1 MALDGAFLYAV
12 KTELEVLKGGR
23 VDKIHQ
29 PSREEIIINMRTR
42 NGAKKLY
49 MTSSADSARV
59 HITEMNVDNPKVP
72 PMFCM
77 LLRKHLSGGKLIDI
91 RQDGL
96 ERILFFD
103 FECINELGDR
113 VVITIAC
120 EIMGRHSNIII
131 INQEGRIIDSIKRVD
146 AEMSRERLVLPNMI
160 YELPPRNPRINFIND
175 SNAEMIETVKNAK
188 PAELSKVLI
197 KTFEGISPIVAR
209 EWAFYTSRGSEIY
222 SSDMTDEHFSRL
234 VFIIN
239 QTRDGLINSFER
251 KYPYYIVKDRNGLLK
266 DFSFI
271 RISQYGNLMITSE
284 TESACK
290 TLDMFYCQRDNMARL
305 RQRANDLFKILSSTT
320 ERISKRIAN
329 QREELVQCAEKDKWK
344 LYGDL
349 ISSNIY
355 RLKKG
360 QKTALLE
367 NFYDE
372 SYPVISIQLDE
383 RKTPSQNAQHYYN
396 EYRKAVTAEK
406 KLSEQIALG
415 EGELKYIDSVF
426 DLLTRAESE
435 SEVIELRMELIEQ
448 GYIKSRLK
456 GKPPKPQQ
464 PLEYISSD
472 GYTILAGRNNKQND
486 KLTLKTAEK
495 SDIWCHTQNITG
507 SHVIIITNGET
518 PPDRTIEEACTIA
531 AYNSKARESAQ
542 VPVDYCL
549 ARYVKKPN
557 GAKPGMVIFT
567 NYKTAYIKPDG
578 ELNNRLKVSK

>member
-12 KTELEVLKGGR
+12 KNELEILKGGR
-23 VDKIHQ
+23 VDKIHL
-29 PSREEIIINMRTR
+29 PSREEIIINMRTQD
-42 NGAKKLY
+42 GAKKLY
-49 MTSSADSARV
+49 MSSSADSARV

-91 RQDGL
+91 RQDIL

-103 FECINELGDR
+103 FECTNELGDR
-113 VVITIAC
+113 VIITIAV

-131 INQEGRIIDSIKRVD
+131 INQDGRIIDSIKRVD

-160 YELPPRNPRINFIND
+160 YELPPRARRVNFLKDSDSDMIN
-175 SNAEMIETVKNAK
+175 AVKNAK
-188 PAELSKVLI
+188 PAELSKVLM

-209 EWAFYTSRGSEIY
+209 EWAFYTSKGTELCSD
-222 SSDMTDEHFSRL
+222 DMTDEHFSRL
-234 VFIIN
+234 IFIIH
-239 QTRDGLINSFER
+239 QTADILIHGLER
-251 KYPYYIVKDRNGLLK
+251 KSPYYIVKDKNGLLK
-266 DFSFI
+266 DFSFM

-284 TESACK
+284 TASACQ
-290 TLDMFYCQRDNMARL
+290 TLDMFYCQRDNMSRL
-305 RQRANDLFKILSSTT
+305 KQRANDLFRLLSNTAD
-320 ERISKRIAN
+320 RISKRISN
-329 QREELVQCAEKDKWK
+329 QKDELAQCSNKDTWK

-355 RLKKG
+355 RLQKG
-360 QKTALLE
+360 MKSALLE

-372 SYPVISIQLDE
+372 SCPQISIKLDE

-406 KLSEQIALG
+406 KLSEQIKFG
-415 EGELKYIDSVF
+415 EDELAYIDSVF
-426 DLLTRAESE
+426 DSLTRAESE
-435 SEVIELRMELIEQ
+435 AEVIELRVELMEQ
-448 GYIKSRLK
+448 GYIKSRMK
-456 GKPPKPQQ
+456 GKIPKIQPPA
-464 PLEYISSD
+464 EYISSD

-495 SDIWCHTQNITG
+495 NDIWCHTKNITG
-507 SHVIIITNGET
+507 SHVIISANGEM
-518 PPDRTIEEACTIA
+518 PPQRTIEEACIIA
-531 AYNSKARESAQ
+531 AFNSKARESSQ

-567 NYKTAYIKPDG
+567 NNKTLYVKPDR
-578 ELNNRLKVSK
+578 ELAEKLRKK

>member
-12 KTELEVLKGGR
+12 KNELEILKGSR

-29 PSREEIIINMRTR
+29 PSREEIIINMRTQ

-49 MTSSADSARV
+49 MSSSADSARV

-103 FECINELGDR
+103 FQCTNELADK
-113 VVITIAC
+113 VIITIAV

-131 INQEGRIIDSIKRVD
+131 INQDGRIIDSIKRVD

-160 YELPPRNPRINFIND
+160 YELPPRTPRINFLKASYADMIN
-175 SNAEMIETVKNAK
+175 AVKTAK
-188 PAELSKVLI
+188 PAELSKVLM
-197 KTFEGISPIVAR
+197 KTFEGISPILAR
-209 EWAFYTSRGSEIY
+209 EWAYYTSKGSEIY

-234 VFIIN
+234 TFIIN
-239 QTRDGLINSFER
+239 QTADSLIHGLVR

-290 TLDMFYCQRDNMARL
+290 TLDMFYYQRDNMSRL
-305 RQRANDLFKILSSTT
+305 KQRANDLFKLLSATT
-320 ERISKRIAN
+320 DRISKRIAN
-329 QREELVQCAEKDKWK
+329 QQEELLQCAEKDTWK

-360 QKTALLE
+360 MEYAVVE

-372 SYPVISIQLDE
+372 NCPQISIKLDV
-383 RKTPSQNAQHYYN
+383 RKTPSQNSQHYYN

-406 KLSEQIALG
+406 KLAEQINLG
-415 EGELKYIDSVF
+415 KQELEYIDSVF
-426 DLLTRAESE
+426 DALTRAESE
-435 SEVIELRMELIEQ
+435 TEVIELRLELMEQ

-456 GKPPKPQQ
+456 GKPPKPQK
-464 PLEYISSD
+464 PFEYISSD
-472 GYTILAGRNNKQND
+472 GYTIFAGRNNKQND

-495 SDIWCHTQNITG
+495 NDIWCHTQNITG
-507 SHVIIITNGET
+507 SHVIIVTNGET
-518 PPDRTIEEACTIA
+518 PPDRTIEEACIIA
-531 AYNSKARESAQ
+531 AYNSRGRESSQ

-567 NYKTAYIKPDG
+567 NYKTAYITPDKDLI
-578 ELNNRLKVSK
+578 EKLKVK

>member
-12 KTELEVLKGGR
+12 KNELEILKGGR

-29 PSREEIIINMRTR
+29 PSREEIIINMRTQD
-42 NGAKKLY
+42 GAKKLY
-49 MTSSADSARV
+49 MSSSADSARV

-91 RQDGL
+91 RQDIL

-103 FECINELGDR
+103 FECTNELGDR
-113 VVITIAC
+113 VIITIAV

-131 INQEGRIIDSIKRVD
+131 INQDGRIIDSIKRVD

-160 YELPPRNPRINFIND
+160 YELPPRARRVNFLKDSDSDMIN
-175 SNAEMIETVKNAK
+175 AVKNAK
-188 PAELSKVLI
+188 PAELSKVLM

-209 EWAFYTSRGSEIY
+209 EWAFYTSKGTELCSD
-222 SSDMTDEHFSRL
+222 DMTDEHFSRL
-234 VFIIN
+234 IFIIH
-239 QTRDGLINSFER
+239 QTADILIHGLER
-251 KYPYYIVKDRNGLLK
+251 KSPYYIIKDKNGLLK
-266 DFSFI
+266 DFSFM

-284 TESACK
+284 TASACQ
-290 TLDMFYCQRDNMARL
+290 TLDMFYCQRDNMSRL
-305 RQRANDLFKILSSTT
+305 KQRANDLFRLLSNTAD
-320 ERISKRIAN
+320 RISKRISN
-329 QREELVQCAEKDKWK
+329 QKDELAQCSNKDTWK

-355 RLKKG
+355 RLQKG
-360 QKTALLE
+360 MKSVLLE

-372 SYPVISIQLDE
+372 SCPQISIKLDD

-406 KLSEQIALG
+406 KLSEQIKFG
-415 EGELKYIDSVF
+415 EEELAYIDSVF
-426 DLLTRAESE
+426 DSLTRAESE
-435 SEVIELRMELIEQ
+435 AEVIELRVELMEQ
-448 GYIKSRLK
+448 GYIKSRMK
-456 GKPPKPQQ
+456 GKIPKIQPPA
-464 PLEYISSD
+464 EYISSD

-495 SDIWCHTQNITG
+495 NDIWCHTKNITG
-507 SHVIIITNGET
+507 SHVIISANGEM
-518 PPDRTIEEACTIA
+518 PPQRTIEEACIIA
-531 AYNSKARESAQ
+531 AFNSKARESSQ

-567 NYKTAYIKPDG
+567 NNKTLYVKPDR
-578 ELNNRLKVSK
+578 ELAEKLRKK

>member
-12 KTELEVLKGGR
+12 KNELEILKGGR

-29 PSREEIIINMRTR
+29 PSREEIIINMRTQD
-42 NGAKKLY
+42 GAKKLY
-49 MTSSADSARV
+49 MSSSADSARV

-91 RQDGL
+91 RQDIL

-103 FECINELGDR
+103 FECTNELGDR
-113 VVITIAC
+113 VIITIAV

-131 INQEGRIIDSIKRVD
+131 INQDGRIIDSIKRVD

-160 YELPPRNPRINFIND
+160 YELPPRARRVNFLKDSDSDMIN
-175 SNAEMIETVKNAK
+175 AVKNAK
-188 PAELSKVLI
+188 PAELSKVLM

-209 EWAFYTSRGSEIY
+209 EWAFYTSKGTELCSD
-222 SSDMTDEHFSRL
+222 DMTDEYFSRL
-234 VFIIN
+234 IFIIH
-239 QTRDGLINSFER
+239 QTADSLINEPE
-251 KYPYYIVKDRNGLLK
+251 KKYYIVKDKNGLLK
-266 DFSFI
+266 DFSFM

-284 TESACK
+284 TDSACQ
-290 TLDMFYCQRDNMARL
+290 TLDMFYCQRDNMSRL
-305 RQRANDLFKILSSTT
+305 KQRANDLFRLLSNTAD
-320 ERISKRIAN
+320 RISKRISN
-329 QREELVQCAEKDKWK
+329 QKDELAQCSNKDTWK

-355 RLKKG
+355 RLQKG
-360 QKTALLE
+360 MKSALLE

-372 SYPVISIQLDE
+372 SCPQISIKLDD

-406 KLSEQIALG
+406 KLSEQIKFG
-415 EGELKYIDSVF
+415 EEELAYIDSVF
-426 DLLTRAESE
+426 DSLTRAESE
-435 SEVIELRMELIEQ
+435 AEVIELRVELMEQ
-448 GYIKSRLK
+448 GYIKSRMK
-456 GKPPKPQQ
+456 GKIPKIQPPA
-464 PLEYISSD
+464 EYISSD

-495 SDIWCHTQNITG
+495 NDIWCHTKNITG
-507 SHVIIITNGET
+507 SHVIISANGEM
-518 PPDRTIEEACTIA
+518 PPQRTIEEACIIA
-531 AYNSKARESAQ
+531 AFNSKARESSQ

-567 NYKTAYIKPDG
+567 NNKTLYVKPDR
-578 ELNNRLKVSK
+578 ELAEKLRKK

>member
-12 KTELEVLKGGR
+12 KCELEILKGAR

-29 PSREEIIINMRTR
+29 PSREEIIINMRTQ

-49 MTSSADSARV
+49 MSSSADSARV
-59 HITEMNVDNPKVP
+59 HITEMSVDNPKVP

-103 FECINELGDR
+103 FECTNELADK
-113 VVITIAC
+113 VIITIAV
-120 EIMGRHSNIII
+120 EIMGRHSNIIV
-131 INQEGRIIDSIKRVD
+131 INQDGRIIDSIKRVD

-160 YELPPRNPRINFIND
+160 YELPPRTPRVNFLKASYADMIN
-175 SNAEMIETVKNAK
+175 AVKNEK
-188 PAELSKVLI
+188 PAELSKVLM

-209 EWAFYTSRGSEIY
+209 EWAYYTSKGSEIY
-222 SSDMTDEHFSRL
+222 SSDMTDEHFGRL
-234 VFIIN
+234 TFIIS
-239 QTRDGLINSFER
+239 QTADSLMYGLTR

-290 TLDMFYCQRDNMARL
+290 TLDMFYYQRDNMSRL
-305 RQRANDLFKILSSTT
+305 KQRANDLFKFLASTT
-320 ERISKRIAN
+320 ERIAKRIAN
-329 QREELVQCAEKDKWK
+329 QKEELAQCEEKDTWK

-355 RLKKG
+355 RLQKG
-360 QKTALLE
+360 MDTAVLE

-372 SYPVISIQLDE
+372 NCPQITIKLDV

-406 KLSEQIALG
+406 KLAEQIELG
-415 EGELKYIDSVF
+415 ENELEYIDSVF
-426 DLLTRAESE
+426 DSLTRAESE
-435 SEVIELRMELIEQ
+435 NEVIELRMELIEQ

-464 PLEYISSD
+464 PVEYLSSD

-486 KLTLKTAEK
+486 KLSMKVAEK
-495 SDIWCHTQNITG
+495 NDIWCHTQNITG
-507 SHVIIITNGET
+507 SHVIIVTNGET
-518 PPDRTIEEACTIA
+518 PPDRTIEEACIIA
-531 AYNSKARESAQ
+531 AYNSRGRESSQ

-567 NYKTAYIKPDG
+567 NYKTAYITPDKDLI
-578 ELNNRLKVSK
+578 ERLRVK

>member
-12 KTELEVLKGGR
+12 KNELEILKGGR

-29 PSREEIIINMRTR
+29 PSREEIIINMRTQD
-42 NGAKKLY
+42 GAKKLY
-49 MTSSADSARV
+49 MSSSADSARV

-91 RQDGL
+91 RQDIL

-103 FECINELGDR
+103 FECTNELGDR
-113 VVITIAC
+113 VIITIAV

-131 INQEGRIIDSIKRVD
+131 INQDGRIIDSIKRVD

-160 YELPPRNPRINFIND
+160 YELPPRARRVNFLKDSDSDMIN
-175 SNAEMIETVKNAK
+175 AVKNAK
-188 PAELSKVLI
+188 PAELSKVLM

-209 EWAFYTSRGSEIY
+209 EWAFYTSKGTELCSD
-222 SSDMTDEHFSRL
+222 DMTDEHFSRL
-234 VFIIN
+234 IFIIH
-239 QTRDGLINSFER
+239 QTADILIHGLER
-251 KYPYYIVKDRNGLLK
+251 KSPYYIVKDKNGLLK
-266 DFSFI
+266 DFSFM

-284 TESACK
+284 TASACQ
-290 TLDMFYCQRDNMARL
+290 TLDMFYCQRDNMSRL
-305 RQRANDLFKILSSTT
+305 KQRANDLFRLLSNTAD
-320 ERISKRIAN
+320 RISKRISN
-329 QREELVQCAEKDKWK
+329 QKDELAQCSNKDTWK

-355 RLKKG
+355 RLQKG
-360 QKTALLE
+360 MKSALLE

-372 SYPVISIQLDE
+372 SCPQISIKLDD

-406 KLSEQIALG
+406 KLSEQIKFG
-415 EGELKYIDSVF
+415 EEELAYIDSVF
-426 DLLTRAESE
+426 DSLTRAESE
-435 SEVIELRMELIEQ
+435 AEVIELRVELIEQ
-448 GYIKSRLK
+448 GYIKSRMK
-456 GKPPKPQQ
+456 GKIPKIQPPA
-464 PLEYISSD
+464 EYISSD

-495 SDIWCHTQNITG
+495 NDIWCHTKNITG
-507 SHVIIITNGET
+507 SHVIISANGEM
-518 PPDRTIEEACTIA
+518 PPQRTIEEACIIA
-531 AYNSKARESAQ
+531 AFNSKARESSQ

-567 NYKTAYIKPDG
+567 NNKTLYVKPDR
-578 ELNNRLKVSK
+578 ELAEKLRKK

>member
-12 KTELEVLKGGR
+12 KNELEILKGGR

-29 PSREEIIINMRTR
+29 PSREEIIINMRTQD
-42 NGAKKLY
+42 GAKKLY
-49 MTSSADSARV
+49 MSSSADSARV

-91 RQDGL
+91 RQDIL

-103 FECINELGDR
+103 FECTNELGDR
-113 VVITIAC
+113 VIITIAV

-131 INQEGRIIDSIKRVD
+131 INQDGRIIDSIKRVD

-160 YELPPRNPRINFIND
+160 YELPPRARRVNFLKDSDSDMINAI
-175 SNAEMIETVKNAK
+175 KNAK
-188 PAELSKVLI
+188 PAELSKVLM

-209 EWAFYTSRGSEIY
+209 EWAFYTSKGTELCSD
-222 SSDMTDEHFSRL
+222 DMTDEYFSRL
-234 VFIIN
+234 IFIIH
-239 QTRDGLINSFER
+239 QTADILIHGLER
-251 KYPYYIVKDRNGLLK
+251 KSPYYIVKDKNGLLK
-266 DFSFI
+266 DFSFM

-284 TESACK
+284 TDSACQ
-290 TLDMFYCQRDNMARL
+290 TLDMFYCQRDNMSRL
-305 RQRANDLFKILSSTT
+305 KQRANDLFRLLSNTAD
-320 ERISKRIAN
+320 RISKRISN
-329 QREELVQCAEKDKWK
+329 QKDELAQCSNKDTWK

-355 RLKKG
+355 RLQKG
-360 QKTALLE
+360 MKSALLE

-372 SYPVISIQLDE
+372 SCPQISIKLDD

-406 KLSEQIALG
+406 KLSEQIKFG
-415 EGELKYIDSVF
+415 EEELAYIDSVF
-426 DLLTRAESE
+426 DSLTRAESE
-435 SEVIELRMELIEQ
+435 AEVIELRVELIEQ
-448 GYIKSRLK
+448 GYIKSRMK
-456 GKPPKPQQ
+456 GKIPKIQPPA
-464 PLEYISSD
+464 EYISSD

-495 SDIWCHTQNITG
+495 NDIWCHTKNITG
-507 SHVIIITNGET
+507 SHVIISANGEM
-518 PPDRTIEEACTIA
+518 PPQRTIEEACIIA
-531 AYNSKARESAQ
+531 AFNSKARESSQ

-567 NYKTAYIKPDG
+567 NNKTLYVKPDR
-578 ELNNRLKVSK
+578 ELAEKLRKK

>member
-12 KTELEVLKGGR
+12 KNELEILKGGR

-29 PSREEIIINMRTR
+29 PSREEIIINMRTQD
-42 NGAKKLY
+42 GAKKLY
-49 MTSSADSARV
+49 MSSSADSARV

-91 RQDGL
+91 RQDIL
-96 ERILFFD
+96 ERILFLD
-103 FECINELGDR
+103 FECTNELGDR
-113 VVITIAC
+113 VIITIAV

-131 INQEGRIIDSIKRVD
+131 INQDGKIIDSIKRVD

-160 YELPPRNPRINFIND
+160 YELPPRAKRVNFLKDSDSDMINAI
-175 SNAEMIETVKNAK
+175 KNAK
-188 PAELSKVLI
+188 PAELSKVLM
-197 KTFEGISPIVAR
+197 KTFEGISPIVAS
-209 EWAFYTSRGSEIY
+209 EWAFYTSKGTELCSD
-222 SSDMTDEHFSRL
+222 DMTDEHFSRL
-234 VFIIN
+234 IFIIH
-239 QTRDGLINSFER
+239 QTADSLINESE
-251 KYPYYIVKDRNGLLK
+251 KKYYIVKDKNGLLK
-266 DFSFI
+266 DFSFM

-284 TESACK
+284 TDSACQ
-290 TLDMFYCQRDNMARL
+290 TLDMFYCQRDNMSRL
-305 RQRANDLFKILSSTT
+305 KQRANDLFRLLSNTAD
-320 ERISKRIAN
+320 RISKRISN
-329 QREELVQCAEKDKWK
+329 QKDELAQCSNKDTWK

-355 RLKKG
+355 KLQKG
-360 QKTALLE
+360 MKSALLE

-372 SYPVISIQLDE
+372 SCPQISIKLDD

-406 KLSEQIALG
+406 KLSEQIKFG
-415 EGELKYIDSVF
+415 EEELAYIDSVF
-426 DLLTRAESE
+426 DSLTRAESE
-435 SEVIELRMELIEQ
+435 SEVIELRVELIEQ
-448 GYIKSRLK
+448 GYIKSRMK
-456 GKPPKPQQ
+456 GKIPKIQPPA
-464 PLEYISSD
+464 EYISSD

-495 SDIWCHTQNITG
+495 NDIWCHTKNITG
-507 SHVIIITNGET
+507 SHVIISANGEM
-518 PPDRTIEEACTIA
+518 PPQRTIEEACIIA
-531 AYNSKARESAQ
+531 AFNSKARESSQ

-567 NYKTAYIKPDG
+567 NNKTLYVKPDR
-578 ELNNRLKVSK
+578 ELAEKLRKK

>member
-12 KTELEVLKGGR
+12 KNELEILKGGR

-29 PSREEIIINMRTR
+29 PSREEIIINMRTQD
-42 NGAKKLY
+42 GAKKLY
-49 MTSSADSARV
+49 MSSSADSARV

-91 RQDGL
+91 RQDIL

-103 FECINELGDR
+103 FECTNELGDR
-113 VVITIAC
+113 VIITIAV

-131 INQEGRIIDSIKRVD
+131 INQDGRIIDSIKRVD

-160 YELPPRNPRINFIND
+160 YELPPRAKRVNFLKDSDSDMINAI
-175 SNAEMIETVKNAK
+175 KNAK
-188 PAELSKVLI
+188 PAELSKVLM
-197 KTFEGISPIVAR
+197 KTFEGISPIVAS
-209 EWAFYTSRGSEIY
+209 EWAFYTSKGTELCSD
-222 SSDMTDEHFSRL
+222 DMTDEHFSRL
-234 VFIIN
+234 IFIIH
-239 QTRDGLINSFER
+239 QTADSLINESE
-251 KYPYYIVKDRNGLLK
+251 KKYYIVKDKNGLLK
-266 DFSFI
+266 DFSFM

-284 TESACK
+284 TDSACQ
-290 TLDMFYCQRDNMARL
+290 TLDMFYCQRDNMSRL
-305 RQRANDLFKILSSTT
+305 KQRANDLFRLLSNTAD
-320 ERISKRIAN
+320 RISKRISN
-329 QREELVQCAEKDKWK
+329 QKDELAQCSNKDTWK

-355 RLKKG
+355 KLQKG
-360 QKTALLE
+360 MKSALLE

-372 SYPVISIQLDE
+372 SCPQISIKLDD

-406 KLSEQIALG
+406 KLSEQIKFG
-415 EGELKYIDSVF
+415 EEELAYIDSVF
-426 DLLTRAESE
+426 DSLTRAESE
-435 SEVIELRMELIEQ
+435 SEVIELSVELIEQ
-448 GYIKSRLK
+448 GYIKSRMK
-456 GKPPKPQQ
+456 GKIPKIQPPA
-464 PLEYISSD
+464 EYISSD

-495 SDIWCHTQNITG
+495 NDIWCHTKNITG
-507 SHVIIITNGET
+507 SHVIISANGEM
-518 PPDRTIEEACTIA
+518 PPQKTIEEACIIA
-531 AYNSKARESAQ
+531 AFNSKARESSQ

-567 NYKTAYIKPDG
+567 NNKTLYVKPDR
-578 ELNNRLKVSK
+578 ELAEKLRKK

>member
-12 KTELEVLKGGR
+12 KNELEILKGGR

-29 PSREEIIINMRTR
+29 PSREEIIINMRTQD
-42 NGAKKLY
+42 GAKKLY
-49 MTSSADSARV
+49 MSSSADSARV

-77 LLRKHLSGGKLIDI
+77 LLRKHLNGGKLIDI
-91 RQDGL
+91 RQDIL

-103 FECINELGDR
+103 FECTNELGDR
-113 VVITIAC
+113 VIITIAV

-131 INQEGRIIDSIKRVD
+131 INQDGKIIDSIKRVD

-160 YELPPRNPRINFIND
+160 YELPPRAKRVNFLKDSDSDMINAI
-175 SNAEMIETVKNAK
+175 KNAK
-188 PAELSKVLI
+188 PAELSKVLM

-209 EWAFYTSRGSEIY
+209 EWAFYTSKGTELCSD
-222 SSDMTDEHFSRL
+222 DMTDEHFSRL
-234 VFIIN
+234 IFIIH
-239 QTRDGLINSFER
+239 QTADSLIHGTER
-251 KYPYYIVKDRNGLLK
+251 KYYIIKDRNGLLK
-266 DFSFI
+266 DFSFM

-284 TESACK
+284 TDSACQ
-290 TLDMFYCQRDNMARL
+290 TLDMFYCQRDNMSRL
-305 RQRANDLFKILSSTT
+305 KQRANDLFRLLSNTAD
-320 ERISKRIAN
+320 RISKRISN
-329 QREELVQCAEKDKWK
+329 QKDELAQCSNKDTWK

-355 RLKKG
+355 RLQKG
-360 QKTALLE
+360 MKSALLE

-372 SYPVISIQLDE
+372 SYPQISIKLDD

-406 KLSEQIALG
+406 KLSEQIKFG
-415 EGELKYIDSVF
+415 EEELAYIDSVF
-426 DLLTRAESE
+426 DSLTRAESE
-435 SEVIELRMELIEQ
+435 SEVIELRVELIEQ
-448 GYIKSRLK
+448 GYIKSRMK
-456 GKPPKPQQ
+456 GKIPKIQPPA
-464 PLEYISSD
+464 EYISSD

-495 SDIWCHTQNITG
+495 NDIWCHTKNITG
-507 SHVIIITNGET
+507 SHVIISANGEM
-518 PPDRTIEEACTIA
+518 PPQKTIEEACIIA
-531 AYNSKARESAQ
+531 AFNSKARESSQ

-567 NYKTAYIKPDG
+567 NNKTLYVKPDR
-578 ELNNRLKVSK
+578 ELAEKLRKK

>member
-12 KTELEVLKGGR
+12 KNELEILKGGR

-29 PSREEIIINMRTR
+29 PSREEIIINMRTQD
-42 NGAKKLY
+42 GAKKLY
-49 MTSSADSARV
+49 MSSSADSARV

-91 RQDGL
+91 RQDIL

-103 FECINELGDR
+103 FECTNELGDR
-113 VVITIAC
+113 VIITIAV

-131 INQEGRIIDSIKRVD
+131 INQDGRIIDSIKRVD

-160 YELPPRNPRINFIND
+160 YELPPRAKRVNFLKDSDSDMIN
-175 SNAEMIETVKNAK
+175 AVKNAK
-188 PAELSKVLI
+188 PAELSKVLM

-209 EWAFYTSRGSEIY
+209 EWAFYTSKGTELCSD
-222 SSDMTDEHFSRL
+222 DMTDEHFSRL
-234 VFIIN
+234 IFIIH
-239 QTRDGLINSFER
+239 QTADILIHGLER
-251 KYPYYIVKDRNGLLK
+251 KSPYYIVKDKNGLLK
-266 DFSFI
+266 DFSFM

-284 TESACK
+284 TASACQ
-290 TLDMFYCQRDNMARL
+290 TLDMFYCQRDNMSRL
-305 RQRANDLFKILSSTT
+305 KQRANDLFRLLSNTAD
-320 ERISKRIAN
+320 RISKRISN
-329 QREELVQCAEKDKWK
+329 QKDELAQCSNKDTWK

-355 RLKKG
+355 RLQKG
-360 QKTALLE
+360 MKSALLE

-372 SYPVISIQLDE
+372 SCPQISIKLDD

-406 KLSEQIALG
+406 KLSEQIKFG
-415 EGELKYIDSVF
+415 EEELAYIDSVF
-426 DLLTRAESE
+426 DSLTRAESE
-435 SEVIELRMELIEQ
+435 AEVIELRVELMEQ
-448 GYIKSRLK
+448 GYIKSRMK
-456 GKPPKPQQ
+456 GKIPKIQPPA
-464 PLEYISSD
+464 EYISSD

-495 SDIWCHTQNITG
+495 NDIWCHTKNITG
-507 SHVIIITNGET
+507 SHVIISANGEM
-518 PPDRTIEEACTIA
+518 PPQRTIEEACIIA
-531 AYNSKARESAQ
+531 AFNSKARESSQ

-567 NYKTAYIKPDG
+567 NNKTLYVKPDR
-578 ELNNRLKVSK
+578 ELAEKLRKK

>member
-12 KTELEVLKGGR
+12 KNELEILKGGR

-29 PSREEIIINMRTR
+29 PSREEIIINMRTQD
-42 NGAKKLY
+42 GAKKLY
-49 MTSSADSARV
+49 MSSSADSARV

-91 RQDGL
+91 RQDIL

-103 FECINELGDR
+103 FECTNELGDR
-113 VVITIAC
+113 VIITIAV

-131 INQEGRIIDSIKRVD
+131 INQDGRIIDSIKRVD

-160 YELPPRNPRINFIND
+160 YELPPRARRVNFLKDSDSDMINAI
-175 SNAEMIETVKNAK
+175 KNAK
-188 PAELSKVLI
+188 PAELSKVLM

-209 EWAFYTSRGSEIY
+209 EWAFYTSKGTELCSD
-222 SSDMTDEHFSRL
+222 DMTDEYFSRL
-234 VFIIN
+234 IFIIH
-239 QTRDGLINSFER
+239 QTADILIHGLER
-251 KYPYYIVKDRNGLLK
+251 KSPYYIIKDKNGLLK
-266 DFSFI
+266 DFSFM

-284 TESACK
+284 TDSACQ
-290 TLDMFYCQRDNMARL
+290 TLDMFYCQRDNMSRL
-305 RQRANDLFKILSSTT
+305 KQRANDLFRLLSNTAD
-320 ERISKRIAN
+320 RISKRISN
-329 QREELVQCAEKDKWK
+329 QKDELAQCSNKDTWK

-355 RLKKG
+355 RLQKG
-360 QKTALLE
+360 MKSALLE

-372 SYPVISIQLDE
+372 SCPQISIKLDD

-406 KLSEQIALG
+406 KLSEQIKFG
-415 EGELKYIDSVF
+415 EEELAYIDSVF
-426 DLLTRAESE
+426 DSLTRAESE
-435 SEVIELRMELIEQ
+435 AEVIELRVELIEQ
-448 GYIKSRLK
+448 GYIKSRMK
-456 GKPPKPQQ
+456 GKIPKIQPPA
-464 PLEYISSD
+464 EYISSD

-495 SDIWCHTQNITG
+495 NDIWCHTKNITG
-507 SHVIIITNGET
+507 SHVIISANGEM
-518 PPDRTIEEACTIA
+518 PPQRTIEEACIIA
-531 AYNSKARESAQ
+531 AFNSKARESSQ

-567 NYKTAYIKPDG
+567 NNKTLYVKPDR
-578 ELNNRLKVSK
+578 ELAEKLRKK

>member
-12 KTELEVLKGGR
+12 KNELEILKGGR

-29 PSREEIIINMRTR
+29 PSREEIIINMRTQD
-42 NGAKKLY
+42 GAKKLY
-49 MTSSADSARV
+49 MSSSADSARV

-91 RQDGL
+91 RQDIL

-103 FECINELGDR
+103 FECTNELGDR
-113 VVITIAC
+113 VIITIAV

-131 INQEGRIIDSIKRVD
+131 INQDGRIIDSIKRVD

-160 YELPPRNPRINFIND
+160 YELPPRARRVNFLKDSDSDMIN
-175 SNAEMIETVKNAK
+175 AVKNAK
-188 PAELSKVLI
+188 PAELSKVLM

-209 EWAFYTSRGSEIY
+209 EWAFYTSKGTELCSD
-222 SSDMTDEHFSRL
+222 DMTDEHFSRL
-234 VFIIN
+234 IFIIH
-239 QTRDGLINSFER
+239 QTADSLINEPE
-251 KYPYYIVKDRNGLLK
+251 KKYYIVKDKNGLLK
-266 DFSFI
+266 DFSFM
-271 RISQYGNLMITSE
+271 RISQYGNLMITFE
-284 TESACK
+284 TASACQ
-290 TLDMFYCQRDNMARL
+290 TLDMFYCQRDNMSRL
-305 RQRANDLFKILSSTT
+305 KQRANDLFRLLSNTAD
-320 ERISKRIAN
+320 RISKRISN
-329 QREELVQCAEKDKWK
+329 QKDELAQCSNKDTWK

-355 RLKKG
+355 RLQKG
-360 QKTALLE
+360 MKSALLE

-372 SYPVISIQLDE
+372 SCPQISIKLDD

-406 KLSEQIALG
+406 KLSEQIKFG
-415 EGELKYIDSVF
+415 EEELAYIDSVF
-426 DLLTRAESE
+426 DSLTRAESE
-435 SEVIELRMELIEQ
+435 AEVIELRVELMEQ
-448 GYIKSRLK
+448 GYIKSRMK
-456 GKPPKPQQ
+456 GKIPKIQPPA
-464 PLEYISSD
+464 EYISSD

-495 SDIWCHTQNITG
+495 NDIWCHTKNITG
-507 SHVIIITNGET
+507 SHVIISANGEM
-518 PPDRTIEEACTIA
+518 PPQRTIEEACIIA
-531 AYNSKARESAQ
+531 AFNSKARESSQ

-567 NYKTAYIKPDG
+567 NNKTLYVKPDR
-578 ELNNRLKVSK
+578 ELAEKLRKK

>member
-12 KTELEVLKGGR
+12 KNELEILKGGR

-29 PSREEIIINMRTR
+29 PSREEIIINMRTQD
-42 NGAKKLY
+42 GAKKLY
-49 MTSSADSARV
+49 MSSSADSARV

-91 RQDGL
+91 RQDIL

-103 FECINELGDR
+103 FECTNELGDR
-113 VVITIAC
+113 VIITIAV

-131 INQEGRIIDSIKRVD
+131 INQDGRIIDSIKRVD

-160 YELPPRNPRINFIND
+160 YELPPRARRVNFLKDSDSDMIN
-175 SNAEMIETVKNAK
+175 AVKNAK
-188 PAELSKVLI
+188 PAELSKVLM

-209 EWAFYTSRGSEIY
+209 EWAFYTSKGTELCSD
-222 SSDMTDEHFSRL
+222 DMTDEYFSRL
-234 VFIIN
+234 IFIIH
-239 QTRDGLINSFER
+239 QTADILIHGLER
-251 KYPYYIVKDRNGLLK
+251 KSPYYIIKDKNGLLK
-266 DFSFI
+266 DFSFM

-284 TESACK
+284 TDSACQ
-290 TLDMFYCQRDNMARL
+290 TLDMFYCQRDNMSRL
-305 RQRANDLFKILSSTT
+305 KQRANDLFRLLSNTAD
-320 ERISKRIAN
+320 RISKRISN
-329 QREELVQCAEKDKWK
+329 QKDELAQCSNKDTWK

-355 RLKKG
+355 RLQKG
-360 QKTALLE
+360 MKSALLE

-372 SYPVISIQLDE
+372 SCPQISIKLDE

-406 KLSEQIALG
+406 KLSEQIKFG
-415 EGELKYIDSVF
+415 EEELAYIDSVF
-426 DLLTRAESE
+426 DSLTRAESE
-435 SEVIELRMELIEQ
+435 AEVIELRVELIEQ
-448 GYIKSRLK
+448 GYIKSRMK
-456 GKPPKPQQ
+456 GKIPKIQPPA
-464 PLEYISSD
+464 EYISSD

-495 SDIWCHTQNITG
+495 NDIWCHTKNITG
-507 SHVIIITNGET
+507 SHVIISANGEM
-518 PPDRTIEEACTIA
+518 PPQRTIEEACIIA
-531 AYNSKARESAQ
+531 AFNSKARESSQ

-567 NYKTAYIKPDG
+567 NNKTLYVKPDR
-578 ELNNRLKVSK
+578 ELAEKLRKK

>member
-12 KTELEVLKGGR
+12 KNELEILKGGR

-29 PSREEIIINMRTR
+29 PSREEIIINMRTQD
-42 NGAKKLY
+42 GAKKLY
-49 MTSSADSARV
+49 MSSSADSARV

-77 LLRKHLSGGKLIDI
+77 LLRKHLNGGKLIDI
-91 RQDGL
+91 RQDIL

-103 FECINELGDR
+103 FECTNELGDR
-113 VVITIAC
+113 VIITIAV

-131 INQEGRIIDSIKRVD
+131 INQDGKIIDSIKRVD

-160 YELPPRNPRINFIND
+160 YELPPRAKRVNFLKDSDSDMINAI
-175 SNAEMIETVKNAK
+175 KNAK
-188 PAELSKVLI
+188 PAELSKVLM
-197 KTFEGISPIVAR
+197 KTFEGISPIVAS
-209 EWAFYTSRGSEIY
+209 EWAFYTSKGTELCSD
-222 SSDMTDEHFSRL
+222 DMTDEHFSRL
-234 VFIIN
+234 IFIIH
-239 QTRDGLINSFER
+239 QTADSLINESE
-251 KYPYYIVKDRNGLLK
+251 KKYYIVKDKNGLLK
-266 DFSFI
+266 DFSFM

-284 TESACK
+284 TDSACQ
-290 TLDMFYCQRDNMARL
+290 TLDMFYCQRDNMSRL
-305 RQRANDLFKILSSTT
+305 KQRANDLFRLLSNTAD
-320 ERISKRIAN
+320 RISKRISN
-329 QREELVQCAEKDKWK
+329 QKDELAQCSNKDTWK

-355 RLKKG
+355 KLQKG
-360 QKTALLE
+360 MKSALLE

-372 SYPVISIQLDE
+372 SCPQISIKLDD

-406 KLSEQIALG
+406 KLSEQIKFG
-415 EGELKYIDSVF
+415 EEELAYIDSVF
-426 DLLTRAESE
+426 DSLTRAESE
-435 SEVIELRMELIEQ
+435 SEVIELRVELIEQ
-448 GYIKSRLK
+448 GYIKSRMK
-456 GKPPKPQQ
+456 GKIPKIQPPA
-464 PLEYISSD
+464 EYISSD

-495 SDIWCHTQNITG
+495 NDIWCHTKNITG
-507 SHVIIITNGET
+507 SHVIISANGEM
-518 PPDRTIEEACTIA
+518 PPQKTIEEACIIA
-531 AYNSKARESAQ
+531 AFNSKARESSQ

-567 NYKTAYIKPDG
+567 NNKTLYVKPDR
-578 ELNNRLKVSK
+578 ELAEKLRKK

>member
-12 KTELEVLKGGR
+12 KNELEILKGGR

-29 PSREEIIINMRTR
+29 PSREEIIINMRTQD
-42 NGAKKLY
+42 GAKKLY
-49 MTSSADSARV
+49 MSSSADSARV

-91 RQDGL
+91 RQDIL

-103 FECINELGDR
+103 FECTNELGDR
-113 VVITIAC
+113 VIITIAV

-131 INQEGRIIDSIKRVD
+131 INQDGRIIDSIKRVD

-160 YELPPRNPRINFIND
+160 YELPPRARRVNFLKDSDSDMIN
-175 SNAEMIETVKNAK
+175 AVKNAK
-188 PAELSKVLI
+188 PAELSKVLM

-209 EWAFYTSRGSEIY
+209 EWAFYTSKGTELCSD
-222 SSDMTDEHFSRL
+222 DMTDEHFSRL
-234 VFIIN
+234 IFIIH
-239 QTRDGLINSFER
+239 QTADSLINEPE
-251 KYPYYIVKDRNGLLK
+251 KKYYIVKDKNGLLK

-284 TESACK
+284 TDSACQ
-290 TLDMFYCQRDNMARL
+290 TLDMFYCQRDNMSRL
-305 RQRANDLFKILSSTT
+305 KQRANDLFRLLSNTAD
-320 ERISKRIAN
+320 RISKRISN
-329 QREELVQCAEKDKWK
+329 QKDELAQCSNKDTWK

-355 RLKKG
+355 RLQKG
-360 QKTALLE
+360 MKSALLE

-372 SYPVISIQLDE
+372 SCPQISIKLDD

-406 KLSEQIALG
+406 KLSEQIKFG
-415 EGELKYIDSVF
+415 EEELAYIDSVF
-426 DLLTRAESE
+426 DSLTRAESE
-435 SEVIELRMELIEQ
+435 AEVIELRVELMEQ
-448 GYIKSRLK
+448 GYIKSRMK
-456 GKPPKPQQ
+456 GKIPKIQPPA
-464 PLEYISSD
+464 EYISSD

-495 SDIWCHTQNITG
+495 NDIWCHTKNITG
-507 SHVIIITNGET
+507 SHVIISANGEM
-518 PPDRTIEEACTIA
+518 PPQRTIEEACIIA
-531 AYNSKARESAQ
+531 AFNSKARESSQ

-567 NYKTAYIKPDG
+567 NNKTLYVKPDR
-578 ELNNRLKVSK
+578 ELAEKLRKK

>member
-12 KTELEVLKGGR
+12 KNELEILKGGR

-29 PSREEIIINMRTR
+29 PSREEIIINMRTQD
-42 NGAKKLY
+42 GAKKLY
-49 MTSSADSARV
+49 MSSSADSARV

-91 RQDGL
+91 RQDIL

-103 FECINELGDR
+103 FECTNELGDR
-113 VVITIAC
+113 VIITIAV

-131 INQEGRIIDSIKRVD
+131 INQDGRIIDSIKRVD

-160 YELPPRNPRINFIND
+160 YELPPRARRVNFLKDSDSDMIN
-175 SNAEMIETVKNAK
+175 AVKNAK
-188 PAELSKVLI
+188 PAELSKVLM

-209 EWAFYTSRGSEIY
+209 EWAFYTSKGTELCSD
-222 SSDMTDEHFSRL
+222 DMTDEHFSRL
-234 VFIIN
+234 IFIIH
-239 QTRDGLINSFER
+239 QTADILIHGLER
-251 KYPYYIVKDRNGLLK
+251 KSPYYIVKDKNGLLK
-266 DFSFI
+266 DFSFM

-284 TESACK
+284 TASACQ
-290 TLDMFYCQRDNMARL
+290 TLDMFYCQRDNMSRL
-305 RQRANDLFKILSSTT
+305 KQRANDLFRLLSNTAD
-320 ERISKRIAN
+320 RISKRISN
-329 QREELVQCAEKDKWK
+329 QKDELAQCSNKDTWK

-355 RLKKG
+355 RLQKG
-360 QKTALLE
+360 MKSALLE

-372 SYPVISIQLDE
+372 SCPQISIKLDE

-406 KLSEQIALG
+406 KLSEQIKFG
-415 EGELKYIDSVF
+415 EEELAYIDSVF
-426 DLLTRAESE
+426 DSLTRAESE
-435 SEVIELRMELIEQ
+435 AEVIELRVELIEQ
-448 GYIKSRLK
+448 GYIKSRMK
-456 GKPPKPQQ
+456 GKIPKIQPPA
-464 PLEYISSD
+464 EYISSD

-495 SDIWCHTQNITG
+495 NDIWCHTKNITG
-507 SHVIIITNGET
+507 SHVIISANGEM
-518 PPDRTIEEACTIA
+518 PPQRTIEEACIIA
-531 AYNSKARESAQ
+531 AFNSKARESSQ

-567 NYKTAYIKPDG
+567 NNKTLYVKPDR
-578 ELNNRLKVSK
+578 ELAEKLRKK

>member
-12 KTELEVLKGGR
+12 KNELEILKGGR

-29 PSREEIIINMRTR
+29 PSREEIIINMRTQD
-42 NGAKKLY
+42 GAKKLY
-49 MTSSADSARV
+49 MSSSADSARV

-91 RQDGL
+91 RQDIL

-103 FECINELGDR
+103 FECTNELGDR
-113 VVITIAC
+113 VIITIAV

-131 INQEGRIIDSIKRVD
+131 INQDGRIIDSIKRVD

-160 YELPPRNPRINFIND
+160 YELPPRARRVNFLKDSDSDMIN
-175 SNAEMIETVKNAK
+175 AVKNAK
-188 PAELSKVLI
+188 PAELSKVLM

-209 EWAFYTSRGSEIY
+209 EWAFYTSKGTELCSD
-222 SSDMTDEHFSRL
+222 DMTDEHFSRL
-234 VFIIN
+234 IFIIH
-239 QTRDGLINSFER
+239 QTADILIHGLER
-251 KYPYYIVKDRNGLLK
+251 KSPYYIVKDKNGLLK
-266 DFSFI
+266 DFSFM

-284 TESACK
+284 TASACQ
-290 TLDMFYCQRDNMARL
+290 TLDMFYCQRDNMSRL
-305 RQRANDLFKILSSTT
+305 KQRANDLFRLLSNTAD
-320 ERISKRIAN
+320 RISKRISN
-329 QREELVQCAEKDKWK
+329 QKDELAQCSNKDTWK

-355 RLKKG
+355 RLQKG
-360 QKTALLE
+360 MKSALLE

-372 SYPVISIQLDE
+372 SCPQISIKLDE

-406 KLSEQIALG
+406 KLSEQIKFG
-415 EGELKYIDSVF
+415 EDELAYIDSVF
-426 DLLTRAESE
+426 DSLTRAESE
-435 SEVIELRMELIEQ
+435 AEVIELRVELMEQ
-448 GYIKSRLK
+448 GYIKSRMK
-456 GKPPKPQQ
+456 GKIPKIQPPA
-464 PLEYISSD
+464 EYISSD

-495 SDIWCHTQNITG
+495 NDIWCHTKNITG
-507 SHVIIITNGET
+507 SHVIISANGEM
-518 PPDRTIEEACTIA
+518 PPQRTIEEACIIA
-531 AYNSKARESAQ
+531 AFNSKARESSQ

-567 NYKTAYIKPDG
+567 NNKTLYVKPDR
-578 ELNNRLKVSK
+578 ELAEKLRKK

>member
-12 KTELEVLKGGR
+12 KNELEILKGGR

-29 PSREEIIINMRTR
+29 PSREEIIINMRTQD
-42 NGAKKLY
+42 GAKKLY
-49 MTSSADSARV
+49 MSSSADSARV
-59 HITEMNVDNPKVP
+59 HITEMSVDNPKVP

-96 ERILFFD
+96 ERILFLD
-103 FECINELGDR
+103 FECTNELGDR
-113 VVITIAC
+113 VVITIAV

-160 YELPPRNPRINFIND
+160 YELPPRTQRVNFIKD
-175 SNAEMIETVKNAK
+175 SNTDMINAVKNAK

-197 KTFEGISPIVAR
+197 KTFEGISPVIAR
-209 EWAFYTSRGSEIY
+209 EWAFYTSRGSELC
-222 SSDMTDEHFSRL
+222 SADMTDEHFSRL

-239 QTRDGLINSFER
+239 QTCDKLIHGKS
-251 KYPYYIVKDRNGLLK
+251 PYYIIKDRNGLLK

-271 RISQYGNLMITSE
+271 RISQYGNLMIVSE

-290 TLDMFYCQRDNMARL
+290 TLDVFYCQRDNMSRL
-305 RQRANDLFKILSSTT
+305 KQRANDLFRLLSNTAD
-320 ERISKRIAN
+320 RISKRISN
-329 QREELVQCAEKDKWK
+329 QKQELLQCAEKDIWK

-355 RLKKG
+355 RLEKG
-360 QKTALLE
+360 MKSAVLE

-372 SYPVISIQLDE
+372 NFPELTIKLDE

-406 KLSEQIALG
+406 KLSEQINLG
-415 EGELKYIDSVF
+415 EEELRYIDSVF
-426 DLLTRAESE
+426 DSLTRAESE
-435 SEVIELRMELIEQ
+435 AEVIELRVELMEQ
-448 GYIKSRLK
+448 GYIKSRMK
-456 GKPPKPQQ
+456 GKIPKIQPPA
-464 PLEYISSD
+464 EYISSD
-472 GYTILAGRNNKQND
+472 GYTVYAGRNNKQND
-486 KLTLKTAEK
+486 RLTLKTAEK
-495 SDIWCHTQNITG
+495 NDIWCHTKNITG
-507 SHVIIITNGET
+507 SHVIIAANGET
-518 PPDRTIEEACTIA
+518 PPQRTIEEACMIA
-531 AYNSKARESAQ
+531 AFNSKARESSQ

-557 GAKPGMVIFT
+557 GAKLGMVIFT
-567 NYKTAYIKPDG
+567 NNKTLYVKPDR
-578 ELNNRLKVSK
+578 ELVEKLRVK

>member
-12 KTELEVLKGGR
+12 KNELEILKGGR

-29 PSREEIIINMRTR
+29 PSREEIIINMRTQD
-42 NGAKKLY
+42 GAKKLY
-49 MTSSADSARV
+49 MSSSADSARV

-91 RQDGL
+91 RQDIL

-103 FECINELGDR
+103 FECTNELGDR
-113 VVITIAC
+113 VIITIAV

-131 INQEGRIIDSIKRVD
+131 INQDGRIIDSIKRVD

-160 YELPPRNPRINFIND
+160 YELPPRARRVNFLKDSDSDMIN
-175 SNAEMIETVKNAK
+175 AVKNAK
-188 PAELSKVLI
+188 PAELSKVLM

-209 EWAFYTSRGSEIY
+209 EWAFYTSKGTELCSD
-222 SSDMTDEHFSRL
+222 DMTDEHFSRL
-234 VFIIN
+234 IFIIH
-239 QTRDGLINSFER
+239 QTADILIHGLER
-251 KYPYYIVKDRNGLLK
+251 KSPYYIIKDKNGLLK
-266 DFSFI
+266 DFSFM

-284 TESACK
+284 TDSACQ
-290 TLDMFYCQRDNMARL
+290 TLDMFYCQRDNMSRL
-305 RQRANDLFKILSSTT
+305 KQRANDLFRLLSNTAD
-320 ERISKRIAN
+320 RISKRISN
-329 QREELVQCAEKDKWK
+329 QKDELAQCSNKDTWK

-355 RLKKG
+355 RLQKG
-360 QKTALLE
+360 MKLALLE

-372 SYPVISIQLDE
+372 SCPQISIKLDD

-406 KLSEQIALG
+406 KLSEQIKFG
-415 EGELKYIDSVF
+415 EEELAYIDSVF
-426 DLLTRAESE
+426 DSLTRAESE
-435 SEVIELRMELIEQ
+435 AEVIELRVELIEQ
-448 GYIKSRLK
+448 GYIKSRMK
-456 GKPPKPQQ
+456 GKIPKIQPPA
-464 PLEYISSD
+464 EYISSD

-495 SDIWCHTQNITG
+495 NDIWCHTKNITG
-507 SHVIIITNGET
+507 SHVIISANGEM
-518 PPDRTIEEACTIA
+518 PPQRTIEEACIIA
-531 AYNSKARESAQ
+531 AFNSKARESSQ

-567 NYKTAYIKPDG
+567 NNKTLYVKPDR
-578 ELNNRLKVSK
+578 ELAEKLRKK

>member
-12 KTELEVLKGGR
+12 KNELEILKGGR

-29 PSREEIIINMRTR
+29 PSREEIIINMRTQD
-42 NGAKKLY
+42 GAKKLY
-49 MTSSADSARV
+49 MSSSADSARV

-91 RQDGL
+91 RQDIL

-103 FECINELGDR
+103 FECTNELGDR
-113 VVITIAC
+113 VIITIAV

-131 INQEGRIIDSIKRVD
+131 INQDGRIIDSIKRVD

-160 YELPPRNPRINFIND
+160 YELPPRARRVNFLKDSDSDMINAI
-175 SNAEMIETVKNAK
+175 KNAK
-188 PAELSKVLI
+188 PAELSKVLM

-209 EWAFYTSRGSEIY
+209 EWAFYTSKGTELCSD
-222 SSDMTDEHFSRL
+222 DMTDEYFSRL
-234 VFIIN
+234 IFIIH
-239 QTRDGLINSFER
+239 QTADILIHGLER
-251 KYPYYIVKDRNGLLK
+251 KSPYYIIKDKNGLLK
-266 DFSFI
+266 DFSFM

-284 TESACK
+284 TDSACQ
-290 TLDMFYCQRDNMARL
+290 TLDMFYCQRDNMSRL
-305 RQRANDLFKILSSTT
+305 KQRANDLFRLLSNTAD
-320 ERISKRIAN
+320 RISKRISN
-329 QREELVQCAEKDKWK
+329 QKDELAQCSNKDTWK

-355 RLKKG
+355 RLQKG
-360 QKTALLE
+360 MKSALLE

-372 SYPVISIQLDE
+372 SCPQISIKLDE

-406 KLSEQIALG
+406 KLSEQIKFG
-415 EGELKYIDSVF
+415 EEELAYIDSVF
-426 DLLTRAESE
+426 DSLTRAESE
-435 SEVIELRMELIEQ
+435 AEVIELRVELIEQ
-448 GYIKSRLK
+448 GYIKSRMK
-456 GKPPKPQQ
+456 GKIPKIQPPA
-464 PLEYISSD
+464 EYISSD

-495 SDIWCHTQNITG
+495 NDIWCHTKNITG
-507 SHVIIITNGET
+507 SHVIISANGEM
-518 PPDRTIEEACTIA
+518 PPQRTIEEACIIA
-531 AYNSKARESAQ
+531 AFNSKARESSQ

-567 NYKTAYIKPDG
+567 NNKTLYVKPDR
-578 ELNNRLKVSK
+578 ELAEKLRKK

>member
-12 KTELEVLKGGR
+12 KNELEILKGGR

-29 PSREEIIINMRTR
+29 PSREEIIINMRTQD
-42 NGAKKLY
+42 GAKKLY
-49 MTSSADSARV
+49 MSSSADSARV

-91 RQDGL
+91 RQDIL

-103 FECINELGDR
+103 FECTNELGDR
-113 VVITIAC
+113 VIITIAV

-131 INQEGRIIDSIKRVD
+131 INQDGRIIDSIKRVD

-160 YELPPRNPRINFIND
+160 YELPPRARRVNFLKDSDSDMIND
-175 SNAEMIETVKNAK
+175 VKNAK
-188 PAELSKVLI
+188 PAELSKVLM

-209 EWAFYTSRGSEIY
+209 EWAFYTSKGTELCSD
-222 SSDMTDEHFSRL
+222 DMTDEHFSRL
-234 VFIIN
+234 IFIIH
-239 QTRDGLINSFER
+239 QTADILIHGLER
-251 KYPYYIVKDRNGLLK
+251 KSPYYIIKDKNGLLK
-266 DFSFI
+266 DFSFM

-284 TESACK
+284 TASACQ
-290 TLDMFYCQRDNMARL
+290 TLDMFYCQRDNMSRL
-305 RQRANDLFKILSSTT
+305 KQRANDLFRLLSNTAD
-320 ERISKRIAN
+320 RISKRISN
-329 QREELVQCAEKDKWK
+329 QKDELAQCSNKDTWK

-355 RLKKG
+355 RLQKG
-360 QKTALLE
+360 MKSALLE

-372 SYPVISIQLDE
+372 SCPQISIKLDE

-406 KLSEQIALG
+406 KLSEQIKFG
-415 EGELKYIDSVF
+415 EDELAYIDSVF
-426 DLLTRAESE
+426 DSLTRAESE
-435 SEVIELRMELIEQ
+435 AEVIELRVELMEQ
-448 GYIKSRLK
+448 GYIKSRMK
-456 GKPPKPQQ
+456 GKIPKIQPPA
-464 PLEYISSD
+464 EYISSD

-495 SDIWCHTQNITG
+495 NDIWCHTKNITG
-507 SHVIIITNGET
+507 SHVIISANGEM
-518 PPDRTIEEACTIA
+518 PPQRTIEEACIIA
-531 AYNSKARESAQ
+531 AFNSKARESSQ

-567 NYKTAYIKPDG
+567 NNKTLYVKPDR
-578 ELNNRLKVSK
+578 ELAEKLRKK

>member
-12 KTELEVLKGGR
+12 KNELEILKGGR

-29 PSREEIIINMRTR
+29 PSREEIIINMRTQD
-42 NGAKKLY
+42 GAKKLY
-49 MTSSADSARV
+49 MSSSADSARV

-77 LLRKHLSGGKLIDI
+77 LLRKHLNGGKLIDI
-91 RQDGL
+91 RQDIL

-103 FECINELGDR
+103 FECTNELGDR
-113 VVITIAC
+113 VIITIAV

-131 INQEGRIIDSIKRVD
+131 INQDGKIIDSIKRVD

-160 YELPPRNPRINFIND
+160 YELPPRAKRVNFLKDSDSDMINAI
-175 SNAEMIETVKNAK
+175 KNAK
-188 PAELSKVLI
+188 PAELSKVLM
-197 KTFEGISPIVAR
+197 KTFEGISPIVAS
-209 EWAFYTSRGSEIY
+209 EWAFYTSKGTELCSD
-222 SSDMTDEHFSRL
+222 DMTDEHFSRL
-234 VFIIN
+234 IFIIH
-239 QTRDGLINSFER
+239 QTADSLINESE
-251 KYPYYIVKDRNGLLK
+251 KKYYIVKDKNGLLK
-266 DFSFI
+266 DFSFM

-284 TESACK
+284 TDSACQ
-290 TLDMFYCQRDNMARL
+290 TLDMFYCQRDNMSRL
-305 RQRANDLFKILSSTT
+305 KQRANDLFRLLSNTAD
-320 ERISKRIAN
+320 RISKRISN
-329 QREELVQCAEKDKWK
+329 QKDELAQCSNKDTWK

-355 RLKKG
+355 KLQKG
-360 QKTALLE
+360 MKSALLE

-372 SYPVISIQLDE
+372 SYPQISIKLDD

-406 KLSEQIALG
+406 KLSEQIKFG
-415 EGELKYIDSVF
+415 EEELAYIDSVF
-426 DLLTRAESE
+426 DSLTRAESE
-435 SEVIELRMELIEQ
+435 SEVIELRVELIEQ
-448 GYIKSRLK
+448 GYIKSRMK
-456 GKPPKPQQ
+456 GKIPKIQPPA
-464 PLEYISSD
+464 EYISSD

-495 SDIWCHTQNITG
+495 NDIWCHTKNITG
-507 SHVIIITNGET
+507 SHVIISANGEM
-518 PPDRTIEEACTIA
+518 PPQKTIEEACIIA
-531 AYNSKARESAQ
+531 AFNSKARESSQ

-567 NYKTAYIKPDG
+567 NNKTLYVKPDR
-578 ELNNRLKVSK
+578 ELAEKLRKK

>member
-12 KTELEVLKGGR
+12 KNELEILKGGR

-29 PSREEIIINMRTR
+29 PSREEIIINMRTQD
-42 NGAKKLY
+42 GAKKLY
-49 MTSSADSARV
+49 MSSSADSARV

-77 LLRKHLSGGKLIDI
+77 LLRKHLNGGKLIDI
-91 RQDGL
+91 RQDIL

-103 FECINELGDR
+103 FECTNELGDR
-113 VVITIAC
+113 VIITIAV

-131 INQEGRIIDSIKRVD
+131 INQDGKIIDSIKRVD

-160 YELPPRNPRINFIND
+160 YELPPRAKRVNFLKDSDSDMINAI
-175 SNAEMIETVKNAK
+175 KNAK
-188 PAELSKVLI
+188 PAELSKVLM
-197 KTFEGISPIVAR
+197 KTFEGISPIVAS
-209 EWAFYTSRGSEIY
+209 EWAFYTSKGTELCSD
-222 SSDMTDEHFSRL
+222 DMTDEHFSRL
-234 VFIIN
+234 IFIIH
-239 QTRDGLINSFER
+239 QTADSLINESE
-251 KYPYYIVKDRNGLLK
+251 KKYYIVKDKNGLLK
-266 DFSFI
+266 DFSFM

-284 TESACK
+284 TDSACQ
-290 TLDMFYCQRDNMARL
+290 TLDMFYCQRDNMSRL
-305 RQRANDLFKILSSTT
+305 KQRANDLFRLLSNTAD
-320 ERISKRIAN
+320 RISKRISN
-329 QREELVQCAEKDKWK
+329 QKDELAQCSNKDTWK

-355 RLKKG
+355 RLQKG
-360 QKTALLE
+360 MKSALLE

-372 SYPVISIQLDE
+372 SYPQISIKLDD

-406 KLSEQIALG
+406 KLSEQIKFG
-415 EGELKYIDSVF
+415 EEELAYIDSVF
-426 DLLTRAESE
+426 DSLTRAESE
-435 SEVIELRMELIEQ
+435 SEVIELRVELIEQ
-448 GYIKSRLK
+448 GYIKSRMK
-456 GKPPKPQQ
+456 GKIPKIQPPA
-464 PLEYISSD
+464 EYISSD

-495 SDIWCHTQNITG
+495 NDIWCHTKNITG
-507 SHVIIITNGET
+507 SHVIISANGEM
-518 PPDRTIEEACTIA
+518 PPQKTIEEACIIA
-531 AYNSKARESAQ
+531 AFNSKARESSQ

-567 NYKTAYIKPDG
+567 NNKTLYVKPDR
-578 ELNNRLKVSK
+578 ELAEKLRKK

>member
-12 KTELEVLKGGR
+12 KCELEILKGSR

-29 PSREEIIINMRTR
+29 PSREEIIINMRTQ

-49 MTSSADSARV
+49 MSSSADSARV
-59 HITEMNVDNPKVP
+59 HITEMSVDNPKVP

-103 FECINELGDR
+103 FECTNELADK
-113 VVITIAC
+113 VIITIAV
-120 EIMGRHSNIII
+120 EIMGRHSNIIV
-131 INQEGRIIDSIKRVD
+131 INQDGRIIDSIKRVD

-160 YELPPRNPRINFIND
+160 YELPPKTPRINFLKASYADMIN
-175 SNAEMIETVKNAK
+175 AVKNEK
-188 PAELSKVLI
+188 SAELSKVLM

-209 EWAFYTSRGSEIY
+209 EWAFYTSKGSEIY

-234 VFIIN
+234 TFIIN
-239 QTRDGLINSFER
+239 QTADSLIYGLAR

-290 TLDMFYCQRDNMARL
+290 TLDMFYYQRDNMSRL
-305 RQRANDLFKILSSTT
+305 KQRANDLFKFLASTT
-320 ERISKRIAN
+320 ERIAKRIAN
-329 QREELVQCAEKDKWK
+329 QKEELAQCAEKDTWK

-355 RLKKG
+355 RLEKG
-360 QKTALLE
+360 MSEARLE

-372 SYPVISIQLDE
+372 NCPQITIKLDT

-406 KLSEQIALG
+406 KLAEQIELG
-415 EGELKYIDSVF
+415 ENELEYIDSVF
-426 DLLTRAESE
+426 DSLTRAESE
-435 SEVIELRMELIEQ
+435 NEVIELRMELIEQ

-464 PLEYISSD
+464 PVEYLSSD

-486 KLTLKTAEK
+486 KLSMKIAEK
-495 SDIWCHTQNITG
+495 NDIWCHTQNITG
-507 SHVIIITNGET
+507 SHVIIVTNGET
-518 PPDRTIEEACTIA
+518 PPDRTIEEACIIA
-531 AYNSKARESAQ
+531 AYNSRGRESSQ

-567 NYKTAYIKPDG
+567 NYKTAYITPDKDLI
-578 ELNNRLKVSK
+578 ERLRVK

>member
-12 KTELEVLKGGR
+12 KNELEILKGGR

-29 PSREEIIINMRTR
+29 PSREEIIINMRTQD
-42 NGAKKLY
+42 GAKKLY
-49 MTSSADSARV
+49 MSSSADSARV

-91 RQDGL
+91 RQDIL

-103 FECINELGDR
+103 FECTNELGDR
-113 VVITIAC
+113 VIITIAV

-131 INQEGRIIDSIKRVD
+131 INQDGRIIDSIKRVD

-160 YELPPRNPRINFIND
+160 YELPPRARRVNFLKDSDSDMIN
-175 SNAEMIETVKNAK
+175 AVKNAK
-188 PAELSKVLI
+188 PAELSKVLM

-209 EWAFYTSRGSEIY
+209 EWAFYTSKGTELCSD
-222 SSDMTDEHFSRL
+222 DMTDEHFSRL
-234 VFIIN
+234 IFIIH
-239 QTRDGLINSFER
+239 QTADSLIHGLER
-251 KYPYYIVKDRNGLLK
+251 KSPYYIIKDKNGLLK
-266 DFSFI
+266 DFSFM

-284 TESACK
+284 TDSACQ
-290 TLDMFYCQRDNMARL
+290 TLDMFYCQRDNMSRL
-305 RQRANDLFKILSSTT
+305 KQRANDLFRLLSNTAD
-320 ERISKRIAN
+320 RISKRISN
-329 QREELVQCAEKDKWK
+329 QKDELAQCSNKDTWK

-355 RLKKG
+355 RLQKG
-360 QKTALLE
+360 MKSALLE

-372 SYPVISIQLDE
+372 SCPQISIKLDD

-406 KLSEQIALG
+406 KLSEQIKFG
-415 EGELKYIDSVF
+415 EEELAYIDSVF
-426 DLLTRAESE
+426 DSLTRAESE
-435 SEVIELRMELIEQ
+435 AEVIELRVELMEQ
-448 GYIKSRLK
+448 GYIKSRMK
-456 GKPPKPQQ
+456 GKIPKIQPPA
-464 PLEYISSD
+464 EYISSD

-495 SDIWCHTQNITG
+495 NDIWCHTKNITG
-507 SHVIIITNGET
+507 SHVIISANGEM
-518 PPDRTIEEACTIA
+518 PPQRTIEEACIIA
-531 AYNSKARESAQ
+531 AFNSKARESSQ

-567 NYKTAYIKPDG
+567 NNKTLYVKPDR
-578 ELNNRLKVSK
+578 ELAEKLRKK

>member
-12 KTELEVLKGGR
+12 KCELEILKGAR

-29 PSREEIIINMRTR
+29 PSREEIIINMRTQ

-49 MTSSADSARV
+49 MSSSADSARV
-59 HITEMNVDNPKVP
+59 HITEMSVDNPKVP

-103 FECINELGDR
+103 FECTNELADK
-113 VVITIAC
+113 VIITIAV
-120 EIMGRHSNIII
+120 EIMGRHSNIIV
-131 INQEGRIIDSIKRVD
+131 INQDGRIIDSIKRVD

-160 YELPPRNPRINFIND
+160 YELPPRTPRVNFLKASYADMIN
-175 SNAEMIETVKNAK
+175 AVKNEK
-188 PAELSKVLI
+188 PAELSKVLM

-209 EWAFYTSRGSEIY
+209 EWAYYTSKGSEIY
-222 SSDMTDEHFSRL
+222 SSDMTDEHFGRL
-234 VFIIN
+234 TFIIS
-239 QTRDGLINSFER
+239 QTADSLIYGLTR

-290 TLDMFYCQRDNMARL
+290 TLDMFYYQRDNMSRL
-305 RQRANDLFKILSSTT
+305 KQRANDLFKFLASTT
-320 ERISKRIAN
+320 ERIAKRIAN
-329 QREELVQCAEKDKWK
+329 QKEELAQCEEKDTWK

-355 RLKKG
+355 RLQKG
-360 QKTALLE
+360 MDTAVLE

-372 SYPVISIQLDE
+372 NCPQITIKLDT
-383 RKTPSQNAQHYYN
+383 RKTPSQNAQYYYN

-406 KLSEQIALG
+406 KLAEQIELG
-415 EGELKYIDSVF
+415 ENELEYIDSVF
-426 DLLTRAESE
+426 DSLTRAESE
-435 SEVIELRMELIEQ
+435 NEVIELRMELIEQ

-464 PLEYISSD
+464 PVEYLSSD
-472 GYTILAGRNNKQND
+472 GYIILAGRNNKQND
-486 KLTLKTAEK
+486 KLSMKVAEK
-495 SDIWCHTQNITG
+495 NDIWCHTQNITG
-507 SHVIIITNGET
+507 SHVIIVTNGET
-518 PPDRTIEEACTIA
+518 PPDRTIEEACIIA
-531 AYNSKARESAQ
+531 AYNSRGRESSQ

-567 NYKTAYIKPDG
+567 NYKTAYITPDKDLI
-578 ELNNRLKVSK
+578 ERLRVK

>member
-12 KTELEVLKGGR
+12 KNELEILKGGR

-29 PSREEIIINMRTR
+29 PSREEIIINMRTQD
-42 NGAKKLY
+42 GAKKLY
-49 MTSSADSARV
+49 MSSSADSARV

-91 RQDGL
+91 RQDIL

-103 FECINELGDR
+103 FECTNELGDR
-113 VVITIAC
+113 VIITIAV

-131 INQEGRIIDSIKRVD
+131 INQDGRIIDSIKRVD

-160 YELPPRNPRINFIND
+160 YELPPRARRVNFLKDSDSDMIN
-175 SNAEMIETVKNAK
+175 AVKNAK
-188 PAELSKVLI
+188 PAELSKVLM

-209 EWAFYTSRGSEIY
+209 EWAFYTSKGTELCSD
-222 SSDMTDEHFSRL
+222 DMTDEHFSRL
-234 VFIIN
+234 IFIIH
-239 QTRDGLINSFER
+239 QTADILIHGLER
-251 KYPYYIVKDRNGLLK
+251 KSPYYIVKDKNGLLK
-266 DFSFI
+266 DFSFM

-284 TESACK
+284 TDSACQ
-290 TLDMFYCQRDNMARL
+290 TLDMFYCQRDNMSRL
-305 RQRANDLFKILSSTT
+305 KQRANDLFRLLSNTAD
-320 ERISKRIAN
+320 RISKRISN
-329 QREELVQCAEKDKWK
+329 QKDELAQCSNKDTWK

-355 RLKKG
+355 RLQKG
-360 QKTALLE
+360 MKSALLE

-372 SYPVISIQLDE
+372 SCPQISIKLDD

-406 KLSEQIALG
+406 KLSEQIKFG
-415 EGELKYIDSVF
+415 EEELAYIDSVF
-426 DLLTRAESE
+426 DSLTRAESE
-435 SEVIELRMELIEQ
+435 AEVIELRVELMEQ
-448 GYIKSRLK
+448 GYIKSRMK
-456 GKPPKPQQ
+456 GKIPKIQPPA
-464 PLEYISSD
+464 EYISSD
-472 GYTILAGRNNKQND
+472 RYTILAGRNNKQND

-495 SDIWCHTQNITG
+495 NDIWCHTKNITG
-507 SHVIIITNGET
+507 SHVIISANGEM
-518 PPDRTIEEACTIA
+518 PPQRTIEEACIIA
-531 AYNSKARESAQ
+531 AFNSKARESSQ

-567 NYKTAYIKPDG
+567 NNKTLYVKPDR
-578 ELNNRLKVSK
+578 ELAEKLRKK

>member
-12 KTELEVLKGGR
+12 KNELEILKGGR

-29 PSREEIIINMRTR
+29 PSREEIIINMRTQD
-42 NGAKKLY
+42 GAKKLY
-49 MTSSADSARV
+49 MSSSADSARV

-91 RQDGL
+91 RQDIL

-103 FECINELGDR
+103 FECTNELGDR
-113 VVITIAC
+113 VIITIAV

-131 INQEGRIIDSIKRVD
+131 INQDGRIIDSIKRVD

-160 YELPPRNPRINFIND
+160 YELPPRARRVNFLKDSDSDMIN
-175 SNAEMIETVKNAK
+175 AVKNAK
-188 PAELSKVLI
+188 PAELSKVLM

-209 EWAFYTSRGSEIY
+209 EWAFYTSKGTELCSD
-222 SSDMTDEHFSRL
+222 DMTDEYFSRL
-234 VFIIN
+234 IFIIH
-239 QTRDGLINSFER
+239 QTADILIHGLER
-251 KYPYYIVKDRNGLLK
+251 KSPYYIIKDRNGLLK
-266 DFSFI
+266 DFSFM

-284 TESACK
+284 TASACQ
-290 TLDMFYCQRDNMARL
+290 TLDMFYCQRDNMSRL
-305 RQRANDLFKILSSTT
+305 KQRANDLFRLLSNTAD
-320 ERISKRIAN
+320 RISKRISN
-329 QREELVQCAEKDKWK
+329 QKDELAQCSNKDTWK

-355 RLKKG
+355 RLQKG
-360 QKTALLE
+360 MKSALLE

-372 SYPVISIQLDE
+372 SCPQISIKLDD

-406 KLSEQIALG
+406 KLSEQIKFG
-415 EGELKYIDSVF
+415 EEELAYIDSVF
-426 DLLTRAESE
+426 DSLTRAESE
-435 SEVIELRMELIEQ
+435 AEVIELRVELIEQ
-448 GYIKSRLK
+448 GYIKSRMK
-456 GKPPKPQQ
+456 GKIPKIQPPA
-464 PLEYISSD
+464 EYISSD

-495 SDIWCHTQNITG
+495 NDIWCHTKNITG
-507 SHVIIITNGET
+507 SHVIISANGEM
-518 PPDRTIEEACTIA
+518 PPQRTIEEACIIA
-531 AYNSKARESAQ
+531 AFNSKARESSQ

-567 NYKTAYIKPDG
+567 NNKTLYVKPDR
-578 ELNNRLKVSK
+578 ELAEKLRKK

>member
-12 KTELEVLKGGR
+12 KNELEILKGGR

-29 PSREEIIINMRTR
+29 PSREEIIINMRTQD
-42 NGAKKLY
+42 GAKKLY
-49 MTSSADSARV
+49 MSSSADSARV

-77 LLRKHLSGGKLIDI
+77 LLRKHLNGGKLIDI
-91 RQDGL
+91 RQDIL

-103 FECINELGDR
+103 FECTNELGDR
-113 VVITIAC
+113 VIITIAV

-131 INQEGRIIDSIKRVD
+131 INQDGKIIDSIKRVD

-160 YELPPRNPRINFIND
+160 YELPPRAKRVNFLKDSDSDMINAI
-175 SNAEMIETVKNAK
+175 KNAK
-188 PAELSKVLI
+188 PAELSKVLM
-197 KTFEGISPIVAR
+197 KTFEGISPIVAS
-209 EWAFYTSRGSEIY
+209 EWAFYTSKGTELCSD
-222 SSDMTDEHFSRL
+222 DMTDEHFSRL
-234 VFIIN
+234 IFIIH
-239 QTRDGLINSFER
+239 QTADSLINESE
-251 KYPYYIVKDRNGLLK
+251 KKYYIVKDKNGLLK
-266 DFSFI
+266 DFSFM

-284 TESACK
+284 TDSACQ
-290 TLDMFYCQRDNMARL
+290 TLDMFYCQRDNMSRL
-305 RQRANDLFKILSSTT
+305 KQRANDLFRLLSNTAD
-320 ERISKRIAN
+320 RISKRISN
-329 QREELVQCAEKDKWK
+329 QKDELAQCSNKDTWK

-355 RLKKG
+355 KLQKG
-360 QKTALLE
+360 MKSALLE

-372 SYPVISIQLDE
+372 SCPQISIKLDD

-406 KLSEQIALG
+406 KLSEQIKFG
-415 EGELKYIDSVF
+415 EEELAYIDSVF
-426 DLLTRAESE
+426 DSLTRAESE
-435 SEVIELRMELIEQ
+435 SEVIELRVELIEQ
-448 GYIKSRLK
+448 GYIKSRMK
-456 GKPPKPQQ
+456 GKIPKIQPPA
-464 PLEYISSD
+464 EYISSD

-495 SDIWCHTQNITG
+495 NDIWCHTKNITG
-507 SHVIIITNGET
+507 SHVIISANGEM
-518 PPDRTIEEACTIA
+518 PPQRTIEEACIIA
-531 AYNSKARESAQ
+531 AFNSKARESSQ

-567 NYKTAYIKPDG
+567 NNKTLYVKPDR
-578 ELNNRLKVSK
+578 ELAEKLRKK